1 MTLCSGARVCGLRC
15 RDRYPAPMPRRTELL
30 ELAVALA
37 EAAEA
42 GKVAE
47 DMLIAT
53 AGGLDAREGSSWQML
68 RWRLEKIAR
77 ELVTATP
84 QIAAD
89 QRRRSADA
97 LGEFTRLAAEAH
109 ARPVPPDIDLPRP
122 LFSLPE
128 DIAEWRDRLMADER
142 KKTAALLH
150 NDASR
155 LRGDIQ
161 RVGVTLK
168 LLIMRLDDA
177 HTG

>member
-1 MTLCSGARVCGLRC
+1 MAH
-15 RDRYPAPMPRRTELL
+15 RTELL
-30 ELAVALA
+30 EIAVALA

-47 DMLIAT
+47 DMLIAA

-68 RWRLEKIAR
+68 RWRLEKVAK
-77 ELVTATP
+77 ELVTANP
-84 QIAAD
+84 QLAAD
-89 QRRRSADA
+89 QRRRSADVLA
-97 LGEFTRLAAEAH
+97 DFTRLASSAH
-109 ARPVPPDIDLPRP
+109 ARPVPSDVDLPHP
-122 LFSLPE
+122 LFTLPD

-150 NDASR
+150 NDVSR

-161 RVGVTLK
+161 RVGITLK

>member
-1 MTLCSGARVCGLRC
+1 M
-15 RDRYPAPMPRRTELL
+15 L

-47 DMLIAT
+47 DMLIAA

-68 RWRLEKIAR
+68 RWRLEKMAR
-77 ELVTATP
+77 EVVTANP
-84 QIAAD
+84 QLTAD
-89 QRRRSADA
+89 QRRRSAAA
-97 LGEFTRLAAEAH
+97 LEEFAGLAAVAH
-109 ARPVPPDIDLPRP
+109 ARPVPRDVDLPRP
-122 LFSLPE
+122 LFALPD
-128 DIAEWRDRLMADER
+128 DIAEWRNRLMADER

-161 RVGVTLK
+161 RVAVKLK

>member
-1 MTLCSGARVCGLRC
+1 MAH
-15 RDRYPAPMPRRTELL
+15 RTELL

-47 DMLIAT
+47 DMLIAS

-68 RWRLEKIAR
+68 RWRLEKMAR
-77 ELVTATP
+77 ELVTANP
-84 QIAAD
+84 HVAAD
-89 QRRRSADA
+89 QRRRAADA
-97 LGEFTRLAAEAH
+97 VEGFARSAAAAH
-109 ARPVPPDIDLPRP
+109 AWPVPADVDLPRP
-122 LFSLPE
+122 LFSLPG
-128 DIAEWRDRLMADER
+128 DISDWRRRLMADER

-161 RVGVTLK
+161 RVAVRLK

>member
-1 MTLCSGARVCGLRC
+1 MA
-15 RDRYPAPMPRRTELL
+15 RRTELL

-47 DMLIAT
+47 DMLIAA
-53 AGGLDAREGSSWQML
+53 AGGLDAREGTSWQML
-68 RWRLEKIAR
+68 RWRLEKMAR
-77 ELVTATP
+77 EVVTANP
-84 QIAAD
+84 QLTAD

-97 LGEFTRLAAEAH
+97 LEEFARLAAAAH
-109 ARPVPPDIDLPRP
+109 ARPVPRDVDLPRP
-122 LFSLPE
+122 LFALPD

-161 RVGVTLK
+161 RVAVKLK